1 MDEEEDQQEYD
12 EDEQQEYIQKIMES
26 QQLIDSVGEAEFAKM
41 MVDRRNEMEDLFRS
55 YSPFVETNAINIIVD
70 CALILDAY
78 HSKQKKPS
86 TKRREHFEHLLVS
99 CFNVG
104 YALGVGKD
112 CPSALP
118 IIALSGLN
126 MDMGQKIL
134 LEYKSHSSEFENSE
148 KE

>member
-1 MDEEEDQQEYD
+1 MMDEEDQQEYL
-12 EDEQQEYIQKIMES
+12 QKIIES
-26 QQLIDSVGEAEFAKM
+26 QQLIDSVGEAEFAKL
-41 MVDRRNEMEDLFRS
+41 MVDKRTEMEDLFRS

-70 CALILDAY
+70 FALILDAY
-78 HSKQKKPS
+78 HSKQKKPNN
-86 TKRREHFEHLLVS
+86 KRREQYEHLLVS

-134 LEYKSHSSEFENSE
+134 LEYKSHSSEAENVG

>member
-1 MDEEEDQQEYD
+1 MDEE
-12 EDEQQEYIQKIMES
+12 EQQEYIQKIIES

-41 MVDRRNEMEDLFRS
+41 MVDKRNEMEDLFRS
-55 YSPFVETNAINIIVD
+55 YSPFIETNAINIIVD

-78 HSKQKKPS
+78 HSEEKKPNS
-86 TKRREHFEHLLVS
+86 KRREHLEHLLVS

-126 MDMGQKIL
+126 MEMGKKIL
-134 LEYKSHSSEFENSE
+134 FEYKSQVSEIEKTE